1 MAAAKNWCISKMDS
15 YAPCSCYVKDQETG
29 AICWS
34 YYKATSNIVTG
45 GHSAGNRLNS
55 NSAMNFDTGGYTGE
69 WGSEGRAAVLHEKEL
84 VLNKADTANML
95 SIVSLVRDI
104 VSGFGGMPSGA
115 NANFNL
121 GIGRYVGDSSN
132 VDQQVII
139 NAEFPNATNRE
150 EIQAAFDQM
159 AIQATQYIKKIK

>member
-1 MAAAKNWCISKMDS
+1 
-15 YAPCSCYVKDQETG
+15 
-29 AICWS
+29 
-34 YYKATSNIVTG
+34 
-45 GHSAGNRLNS
+45 
-55 NSAMNFDTGGYTGE
+55 
-69 WGSEGRAAVLHEKEL
+69 
-84 VLNKADTANML
+84 ML
-95 SIVSLVRDI
+95 SIVGLVRDI

>member
-1 MAAAKNWCISKMDS
+1 MA
-15 YAPCSCYVKDQETG
+15 
-29 AICWS
+29 
-34 YYKATSNIVTG
+34 
-45 GHSAGNRLNS
+45 
-55 NSAMNFDTGGYTGE
+55 FDTGGYTGE
-69 WGSEGRAAVLHEKEL
+69 WGSEGRAAILHEKEL

-121 GIGRYVGDSSN
+121 GIGRYIGDSSN